1 MTLNLKNHSIGNS
14 KTKKGGVNIYS
25 PTTQTNYTYD
35 GNKLVVN
42 KSELH
47 RHKQTISF
55 IPLQDLLSESI
66 EISSSLPQKDVADML
81 EMRLFEEL
89 SLEPTLDYK
98 ICYTSGK
105 DGGQPH
111 EKNRYEVFVA
121 SYPAIEQRF
130 AQILKDDDYIDFI
143 FPAQSVIKSLFT
155 GNFLRDD
162 ATYGFVHIHEGSAF
176 VAVYIDGEYAYSKP
190 LKTSL
195 KGMSDRFSELLRERV
210 EYDNFIKALLSLPHR
225 NIKESNSEAFRVVIE
240 EFFIAISNVLMH
252 AKRIKSIEKY
262 DAIFISTDKGNIADI
277 GNIALD
283 YFETPIKDFD
293 FNIGIRTEEYV
304 DMITRLTL
312 FSYINQNP
320 YFDTLNFSIF
330 RRPPPLFKRDSG
342 KFLIASA
349 VGFVVAFAIP
359 IYSLAVAGY
368 FSSKNTAAVDELK
381 KLNAARIEAE
391 SKMATEEKNRRT
403 LLLNAK
409 EEQKKY
415 ETYRG
420 LLENLAK
427 SKESSATA
435 TSKVVSISKKAVES
449 NVRLNKLDIN
459 RTTVFIE
466 CKTDDVRKITSFAS
480 KLKTIDGFKVV
491 SQDIAKD
498 ADAKVFLGQINI
510 EAGR

>member
-195 KGMSDRFSELLRERV
+195 KGMSDRFSEPLRERV

-330 RRPPPLFKRDSG
+330 RRPPALFKRDSG
-342 KFLIASA
+342 KFLIAASI
-349 VGFVVAFAIP
+349 GFAVAFAMP

-368 FSSKNTAAVDELK
+368 FSSKNTAAIDELK

>member
-1 MTLNLKNHSIGNS
+1 MTLNLKNNIGKNKS
-14 KTKKGGVNIYS
+14 KKGVIGLYS
-25 PTTQTNYTYD
+25 PTTEKYYTYEN
-35 GNKLVVN
+35 GKLFAGQQSSF
-42 KSELH
+42 KQ
-47 RHKQTISF
+47 KQTISF

-98 ICYTSGK
+98 ICYTQAK
-105 DGGQPH
+105 DGSQTQG
-111 EKNRYEVFVA
+111 KSKYEVFVG

-130 AQILKDDDYIDFI
+130 TPALRDDGYIDFV

-155 GNFLRDD
+155 NNFLRDD
-162 ATYGFVHIHEGSAF
+162 ATYGFVHIHEGGAF

-190 LKTSL
+190 LKSSL

-210 EYDNFIKALLSLPHR
+210 EYDNFIKAMLHLPHR

-277 GNIALD
+277 SNIAVD

-293 FNIGIRTEEYV
+293 FNIGIKTEEYV
-304 DMITRLTL
+304 DMITKLTL

-330 RRPPPLFKRDSG
+330 KRPPALLKRDSG
-342 KFLIASA
+342 KFLIAA
-349 VGFVVAFAIP
+349 AIGFVIAFAMP
-359 IYSLAVAGY
+359 IYSIAVAGY
-368 FSSKNTAAVDELK
+368 FSSKSASAAQELK

-391 SKMATEEKNRRT
+391 GKMAAEEKNRKS

-415 ETYRG
+415 ETYKG

-427 SKESSATA
+427 SKETSATA

-449 NVRLNKLDIN
+449 NIRLNRLEVNKTAML
-459 RTTVFIE
+459 VE
-466 CKTDDVRKITSFAS
+466 CKTDDARKITSFS
-480 KLKTIDGFKVV
+480 TKLKAVNGFKVV
-491 SQDIAKD
+491 SQDIYRDPNTKM
-498 ADAKVFLGQINI
+498 FFGQINI
-510 EAGR
+510 EADK

>member
-391 SKMATEEKNRRT
+391 SKMASEEKNRKN

-415 ETYRG
+415 ETYKG

-449 NVRLNKLDIN
+449 NVKLNKLDIN
-459 RTTVFIE
+459 KTTVFIE

-480 KLKTIDGFKVV
+480 KLKTVDGFKVV
-491 SQDIAKD
+491 SQDISKDPNAKI
-498 ADAKVFLGQINI
+498 FLGQINI
-510 EAGR
+510 EADR

>member
-1 MTLNLKNHSIGNS
+1 MTLNLKNHSIGKS
-14 KTKKGGVNIYS
+14 KPKKGGVNIYS

-195 KGMSDRFSELLRERV
+195 KGMSDRFSEPLRERV

-368 FSSKNTAAVDELK
+368 FSSKNTAAIDELK